1 MVARLIDG
9 KQVALQVTEEVK
21 REVAGLKVKPCL
33 DVVLVGDNPASQTY
47 VRMKTKKAEELGIV
61 SHSHVLPST
70 TTQQELEQLI
80 KKLNSSR
87 DVHGILV
94 QLPLPKHLN
103 EQKIISL
110 ISPEKDVDGF
120 HPVNMGKLLR
130 GEKGLLPCTP
140 NGVMSLLDSTGV
152 SLEGKHAVVI
162 GRSNIVGKPTAVL
175 LLSKNCTV
183 TVCHSK
189 SKLEEHCP
197 RADILV
203 AAIGKAKM
211 IGASLIKQGAIV
223 IDVGT
228 NKGADGKLV
237 GDVDFDAVKSK
248 ASFITPVPGGVGPM
262 TVAFLMRNTLEACK
276 AQLAK

>member
-1 MVARLIDG
+1 MVAQIIDG
-9 KQVALQVTEEVK
+9 KQIALQVTEEVK
-21 REVAGLKVKPCL
+21 KEVAGLKVKPCL
-33 DVVLVGDNPASQTY
+33 DVVLVGDNAASQTY

-70 TTQQELEQLI
+70 VTQQELEQLI

-87 DVHGILV
+87 EVNGILV

-120 HPVNMGKLLR
+120 HPVNMGRMLR
-130 GEKGLLPCTP
+130 GEPCLVPCTP
-140 NGVMSLLDSTGV
+140 NGIMRLLESTGV

-175 LLSKNCTV
+175 LLSRNATV

-197 RADILV
+197 RADVLV

-211 IGASLIKQGAIV
+211 IGSSLVKKGAIV

-228 NKGADGKLV
+228 NKGVDGKLV
-237 GDVDFDAVKSK
+237 GDVDFDAVKEK
-248 ASFITPVPGGVGPM
+248 ASFISPVPGGVGPM
-262 TVAFLMRNTLEACK
+262 TVAFLMRNTLEA
-276 AQLAK
+276 AKMQRSQ